1 MKEKKKLYT
10 CECIIVEWRLLKMG
24 KNIIPGIA
32 KMLGVKI
39 GEEFKVDSLY
49 EQMIF
54 KFADNELLGRIDV
67 EGSIWTPTYV
77 VLSNLLGGD
86 VEIIKLPWKPK
97 IYDIYWTF
105 KAIHL
110 DVWCITDARWMN
122 NPNNIAAFKNGWV
135 YRSKEEAEAALPTV
149 AKENGCGYKL

>member
-1 MKEKKKLYT
+1 
-10 CECIIVEWRLLKMG
+10 MG

-39 GEEFKVDSLY
+39 GEEFKVNSLY

-54 KFADNELLGRIDV
+54 KFADNVLLGRIDV
-67 EGSIWTPTYV
+67 EGSIWTPAYV

-97 IYDIYWTF
+97 KNDVFYTF
-105 KAIHL
+105 DFTYGKWGVKPDMWAGAPCDYAL
-110 DVWCITDARWMN
+110 LGE
-122 NPNNIAAFKNGWV
+122 GWV
-135 YRSKEEAEAALPTV
+135 YRTRAEAEAALPVV
-149 AKENGCGYKL
+149 AAKLGVKYAI

>member
-1 MKEKKKLYT
+1 
-10 CECIIVEWRLLKMG
+10 MG

-39 GEEFKVDSLY
+39 GEEFKVNSLY

-54 KFADNELLGRIDV
+54 KFADNVLLGRIDV
-67 EGSIWTPTYV
+67 EGSIWTPAYV

-97 IYDIYWTF
+97 ESDIFYTF
-105 KAIHL
+105 DFTYGKWGVKPDMWAGAPCDYAL
-110 DVWCITDARWMN
+110 LGE
-122 NPNNIAAFKNGWV
+122 GWV
-135 YRSKEEAEAALPTV
+135 YRTRAEAEAALPVV
-149 AKENGCGYKL
+149 AAKLGVEYEI

>member
-1 MKEKKKLYT
+1 
-10 CECIIVEWRLLKMG
+10 MG

-77 VLSNLLGGD
+77 VLSNLLGATW
-86 VEIIKLPWKPK
+86 KLLNCRGSLKSM
-97 IYDIYWTF
+97 IFIG
-105 KAIHL
+105 HL
-110 DVWCITDARWMN
+110 RQHI
-122 NPNNIAAFKNGWV
+122 
-135 YRSKEEAEAALPTV
+135 
-149 AKENGCGYKL
+149 

>member
-1 MKEKKKLYT
+1 
-10 CECIIVEWRLLKMG
+10 MG

-39 GEEFKVDSLY
+39 GEEFKVNSLY

-54 KFADNELLGRIDV
+54 KFADHELLGRIDV

-97 IYDIYWTF
+97 KGEDYYTFGCPMGNEWEVTQQCWTCHPF
-105 KAIHL
+105 DLAVLAK
-110 DVWCITDARWMN
+110 
-122 NPNNIAAFKNGWV
+122 GWV
-135 YRSKEEAEAALPTV
+135 YPTREEAESALPKI
-149 AKENGCGYKL
+149 AKEMGVKYKYKYKP

>member
-1 MKEKKKLYT
+1 
-10 CECIIVEWRLLKMG
+10 MG

-39 GEEFKVDSLY
+39 GEEFKVNSLY

-97 IYDIYWTF
+97 RNDAFYTF
-105 KAIHL
+105 DFTYGKWGVKPDMWAGAPCDHAL
-110 DVWCITDARWMN
+110 LG
-122 NPNNIAAFKNGWV
+122 KGWV
-135 YRSKEEAEAALPTV
+135 YRTRAEAEAALPLV
-149 AKENGCGYKL
+149 ATEIGMKYKL